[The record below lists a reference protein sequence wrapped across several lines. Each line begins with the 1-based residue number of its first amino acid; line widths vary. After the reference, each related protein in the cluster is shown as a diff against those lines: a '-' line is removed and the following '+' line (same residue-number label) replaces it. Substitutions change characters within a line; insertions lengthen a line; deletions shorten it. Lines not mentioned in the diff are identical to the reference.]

1 MSERSTNP
9 VLCAK
14 KVSIAYEEQQDGV
27 SFSMET
33 SSDQTIKA
41 WFTCRLLVNVV
52 PHLHARSADNSS
64 RAGDG
69 QSSSDSNSLVNSP
82 SVQQASPVTT
92 DHCTLSFLVT
102 SIDISRG
109 RNELGLLMKGE
120 EKSFCVAMNLTF
132 VEVEQCL
139 RAVRRC
145 FEVAGWPSD
154 VWRGHNGGEQNPSAE
169 SGRRIVTLH

>member
-1 MSERSTNP
+1 MPEKSTNS

-14 KVSIAYEEQQDGV
+14 KISIAYEEQQDRV
-27 SFSMET
+27 SFSIET

-52 PHLHARSADNSS
+52 PHLQGRSADNAS

-69 QSSSDSNSLVNSP
+69 RSSSDSDNLVNSP
-82 SVQQASPVTT
+82 SAQQASPVTT

-102 SIDISRG
+102 SIDISRSN
-109 RNELGLLMKGE
+109 NELGLLIKGE
-120 EKSFCVAMNLTF
+120 EKSFCVALNLTF

-139 RAVRRC
+139 RAVIRC
-145 FEVAGWPSD
+145 FELAGWPSN
-154 VWRGHNGGEQNPSAE
+154 VWQGLNAGAQNPSAE
-169 SGRRIVTLH
+169 TGRRVVTLH

>member
-1 MSERSTNP
+1 MSEESASS

-14 KVSIAYEEQQDGV
+14 KVSIAYEEQEDRV
-27 SFSMET
+27 SFSIET
-33 SSDQTIKA
+33 SSDQTVKA

-52 PHLHARSADNSS
+52 AHLHARSADNPS

-69 QSSSDSNSLVNSP
+69 RSSSDSNNLANSP

-92 DHCTLSFLVT
+92 DHCTFSFLVT
-102 SIDISRG
+102 SIDISKG
-109 RNELGLLMKGE
+109 YNELGLLMKGE
-120 EKSFCVAMNLTF
+120 EKSVCVALNLTL

-154 VWRGHNGGEQNPSAE
+154 VWRGHNAGAQNPSAE
-169 SGRRIVTLH
+169 SGRGVMTLH